1 MKRKLF
7 SIIPIALYSENTL
20 TATEKLVLT
29 EIQSLDVNGGCSASD
44 QFLGNIFG
52 ISVKRMQKLLISLRK
67 KGWIQTIDFDGR
79 KRILKINP
87 GKWEDLERK
96 SIGNWIPDF
105 PDNLELDTTDLGGA
119 DPANLGG
126 ADPANLGGADP
137 ANLGGADPANLG
149 GADPANLGGPCKAIP
164 YIRKAFNID
173 HNIDHSLDQFKKHP
187 PNPPEGDLPCATE
200 IGAGKIRVTEKQV
213 EEIYLAYP
221 RKEGKAKACE
231 KIRLALRKVS
241 YDELL
246 RAVQEY
252 AASRYVK
259 TAPLKFIPMPQT
271 WFHQE
276 RWLDDRTCWNRSFEE
291 EKKPPSLRDTCLDK
305 ANQEAS
311 KEKYR
316 GSLGTTWDLGK
327 EGEPDPYL
335 EEFAKGKK

>member
-52 ISVKRMQKLLISLRK
+52 ISAKRMQKLLLSLRK

-105 PDNLELDTTDLGGA
+105 TDNLELDT
-119 DPANLGG
+119 PNLGG
-126 ADPANLGGADP
+126 ADPAD
-137 ANLGGADPANLG
+137 
-149 GADPANLGGPCKAIP
+149 LGGPCKAIP
-164 YIRKAFNID
+164 YIRKAF
-173 HNIDHSLDQFKKHP
+173 NIDHSLDQFKKHP

-213 EEIYLAYP
+213 EEIYRAYP